1 MELVAARGADRHI
14 FARMP
19 DNYLAELA
27 AHRERDVG
35 ATDSRNYPYLDAYF
49 SERGRYPFVIRRQ
62 GAVAGFSFIRG
73 PASTGRVW
81 EVAEFYVVPCSRCP
95 GIGKAALASIWWQ
108 FPDECAE

>member
-49 SERGRYPFVIRRQ
+49 SERGRSIRHSSRR
-62 GAVAGFSFIRG
+62 GCCGLLIHSRAGIDR
-73 PASTGRVW
+73 
-81 EVAEFYVVPCSRCP
+81 SRL
-95 GIGKAALASIWWQ
+95 GSR
-108 FPDECAE
+108 